1 MGTETILVVE
11 DNPSM
16 SDLLVGHV
24 LPDLGYD
31 AVAAGSG
38 GGALTF
44 IEQEVPSLV
53 LLDIAL
59 PDMTGIDLLRV
70 LSERGIHL
78 PVIITTAQGSE
89 QIAADVFRLGVCD
102 YLTKPLDIDEL
113 AESIERALHSTRLQR
128 ERDELISKLKRQ
140 VRRATILGRV
150 GKMITSALEVDEVLR
165 RIVEAGVYLTSA
177 EEGFLLLCDEEADEL
192 LLRAE
197 KNLGD
202 REVAI
207 RRILV
212 NDSLLAQVLLSGQ
225 PLRTDQSVA
234 AHHLKL
240 KTGFLVKSSMHVP
253 LKAGDKVLGILSVDN
268 AMKPQKFTDSDES
281 LLISLADYAVIAIDN
296 ARLYQE
302 SQQRV
307 QQSLVYA
314 HELDAAHKAEQQQ
327 REALD
332 NVRSSFLN
340 AIGHELKT
348 PISVILQTL
357 ELLQDPRVGPLN
369 QEQTEF
375 TEAVI
380 QHSRHLQRMIDGLVT
395 FATFSAKQGQLKI
408 VKAPL
413 SVALDEAKDLAIYAA
428 RGKEITIHEK
438 RPAKLPELNID
449 TERLTETIGHLLDN
463 ALKFSPS
470 RSTIIL
476 ETRLDEDWVHI
487 SVIDRGSGIPE
498 AKLQTIWEGF
508 QQMSSSLERGLE
520 GLGLGLAMT
529 RCIVEAHGGYV
540 TVQSKVSQGSVF
552 TISLPLPS
560 SE

>member
-1 MGTETILVVE
+1 
-11 DNPSM
+11 M
-16 SDLLVGHV
+16 SDLLTGDV

-31 AVAAGSG
+31 AMAAGSG

-53 LLDIAL
+53 LLDIGL
-59 PDMTGIDLLRV
+59 PDMTGIDLLRH
-70 LSERGIHL
+70 LSERGVYV
-78 PVIITTAQGSE
+78 PVIIMTAQGSE
-89 QIAADVFRLGVCD
+89 QIAADAFRLGVCD

-113 AESIERALHSTRLQR
+113 AESIERALRSTRLQR
-128 ERDELISKLKRQ
+128 ERDELISELERQ

-150 GKMITSALEVDEVLR
+150 GKLITSALELDEVLR
-165 RIVEAGVYLTSA
+165 RIVEAGVHLTSA
-177 EEGFLLLCDEEADEL
+177 EEGFLLLYDEEADEL

-212 NDSLLAQVLLSGQ
+212 NDSLLAQVLLNGQ

-253 LKAGDKVLGILSVDN
+253 LKASDKVLGILSVDN
-268 AMKPQKFTDSDES
+268 AMKTQKFTDSDES
-281 LLISLADYAVIAIDN
+281 LLISLADYAAIAIDN
-296 ARLYQE
+296 ARLYEE

-314 HELDAAHKAEQQQ
+314 HELGSAHEAEQQQ
-327 REALD
+327 KEALD
-332 NVRSSFLN
+332 HIRSSFLN
-340 AIGHELKT
+340 ALGHELKT
-348 PISVILQTL
+348 PMTVILQTL
-357 ELLQDPRVGPLN
+357 ELLQDPRVGPLT
-369 QEQTEF
+369 QEQAEL

-413 SVALDEAKDLAIYAA
+413 SVALDEAVELAIYAA
-428 RGKEITIHEK
+428 KAKEITIHEK

-449 TERLTETIGHLLDN
+449 TERMTEAIGHLLDN

-470 RSTIIL
+470 RSAIIL
-476 ETRLDEDWVHI
+476 ETRLNEDWVHI

-498 AKLQTIWEGF
+498 AKLQTMWEGF

-529 RCIVEAHGGYV
+529 RCIVEAHGGCV

-560 SE
+560 WE

>member
-102 YLTKPLDIDEL
+102 YLTKPLDLDEL
-113 AESIERALHSTRLQR
+113 AKSIERALHSTRLQR
-128 ERDELISKLKRQ
+128 EHDRLVSKLERQ
-140 VRRATILGRV
+140 VRQATVLGRV
-150 GKMITSALEVDEVLR
+150 GKMITSALEPDEVLR
-165 RIVEAGVYLTSA
+165 RIVEAGVYFTSA
-177 EEGFLLLCDEEADEL
+177 EEGFLLLYDEEADEL

-225 PLRTDQSVA
+225 PLRTDQNVA

-253 LKAGDKVLGILSVDN
+253 LKAGGKVLGILSVDN

-281 LLISLADYAVIAIDN
+281 LLISLADYAAIAIDN

-314 HELDAAHKAEQQQ
+314 HELDAALKAEQQQ

-348 PISVILQTL
+348 PMTVILQTL

-369 QEQTEF
+369 QEQAEF

-413 SVALDEAKDLAIYAA
+413 SVALDEAKNLAIYAA

-449 TERLTETIGHLLDN
+449 TERLTEAIGHLLDN

-476 ETRLDEDWVHI
+476 ETRLDEDWIHI
-487 SVIDRGSGIPE
+487 TVIDKGSGIPE